1 MRAVT
6 VIVLLGSALS
16 PRLILAA
23 QTRSDPPSQARDHG
37 ADTMRNPGFL
47 RASEQ
52 LTRRDPADPRRVRFE
67 WEQVGAAEYVLQGQ
81 WLEPGSWATRRR
93 EVSVTAKT
101 AGRWEDRLVVIELG
115 LEPGAHSWSV
125 VAVFPGKLLGDFAN
139 PTRLSFDV
147 R

>member
-1 MRAVT
+1 MKALT
-6 VIVLLGSALS
+6 VIALLGSALS
-16 PRLILAA
+16 PRFMLLA
-23 QTRSDPPSQARDHG
+23 QTRSDPPGQSRDHG
-37 ADTMRNPGFL
+37 GDTIRNPAFL

-81 WLEPGSWATRRR
+81 WVEPGSWAARRR
-93 EVSVTAKT
+93 EISVTPKSA
-101 AGRWEDRLVVIELG
+101 ARWDSRVVVLELG

-125 VAVFPGKLLGDFAN
+125 VAVFPGKGLGDFAN